1 VEDYA
6 YLMKGLRRIPT
17 DSSTLVSSSRYLN
30 DPRIRDW
37 VATHLLRK
45 NGPDAPTPSDPMPL
59 VLALREVQDIGRINE
74 LFAAERRKNA
84 ALDAWFRAGFVSSF
98 KREDLK
104 RYPPGT
110 VGGIFYKQLM
120 DNDLQVDIVPPYKA
134 QNDYQ
139 YFFLRAGQTH
149 DLDHILGGGGFDF
162 IGELVP
168 YYMRL
173 TNLFVHMSPE
183 LAGELSVF
191 SILSS
196 TRIVTRAV
204 LHYPQTWL
212 TVLDAIERGAAVG
225 RESDPIYLLRFED
238 VFELTPDE
246 ARLKCGIR
254 GVRSADTA
262 PASALWC

>member
-1 VEDYA
+1 MDDYS
-6 YLMKGLRRIPT
+6 YLMKGLMRVPT
-17 DSSTLVSSSRYLN
+17 TSSVLVSSSKYLN

-37 VATHLLRK
+37 VATQLLRR

-59 VLALREVQDIGRINE
+59 VLALREVQDVAHINE

-84 ALDAWFRAGFVSSF
+84 ALDAWFGEGFVSTF
-98 KREDLK
+98 RREDLK
-104 RYPPGT
+104 GYPPGT
-110 VGGIFYKQLM
+110 CGGIFYKQLT
-120 DNDLQVDIVPPYKA
+120 DNDLQVDIVPPYKP

-149 DLDHILGGGGFDF
+149 DLEHILGGGGFDF

-173 TNLFVHMSPE
+173 TNLFVHLSPE

-196 TRIVTRAV
+196 TRIITRAV

-212 TVLDAIERGAAVG
+212 TVLDALERGTRVG
-225 RESDPIYLLRFED
+225 RESAPLYSLRFED
-238 VFELTPDE
+238 VFELTPEE

-254 GVRSADTA
+254 GVREADTA
-262 PASALWC
+262 PASAQWG